1 MGISIAAGVRKVSES
16 LDSSGARGS
25 REPVRMPVL
34 IHHDATGRIESISI
48 VQQAVKDLVAIGD
61 SGPANP
67 ERIANAG
74 LPLFRSF
81 RNGR

>member
-16 LDSSGARGS
+16 LDSGGARGS

-67 ERIANAG
+67 ESIANAG